1 MNTKKTARKGAS
13 AVTALIPTTPDTET
27 RPGYLGKL
35 KLLHRDHELPIRVLN
50 ACQIRRKNADPATV
64 AKYTE
69 LLTESEPPNIIIIL
83 DGSGRHFIADGHN
96 RTAAALSA
104 GRDTIKA
111 DVYSGTSSD
120 ARIIGLESNQHGL
133 PLSLAEK
140 KAALDELLD
149 ADGHGFTDSALARL
163 TGLDRHTVERRR
175 RERQSGD
182 FLAAANKMRRVK
194 TPEELILQAAMAFAG
209 QVEKYG
215 LDVVLKAMELLP
227 SHLREDAMRQL
238 ISGNTTR

>member
-1 MNTKKTARKGAS
+1 MSTKKTARKGAS
-13 AVTALIPTTPDTET
+13 ATIAPTPTTSDTET

-35 KLLHRDHELPIRVLN
+35 ELLHRDHELPIRVLN

-64 AKYTE
+64 AKYAE
-69 LLTESEPPNIIIIL
+69 LLVESEPPNIIVVV
-83 DGSGRHFIADGHN
+83 DSAGRHFIADGHN

-104 GRDTIKA
+104 GRNAIKA
-111 DVYSGTSSD
+111 DVYSGTNSD

-149 ADGHGFTDSALARL
+149 VDGHGFTDSALARL

-175 RERQSGD
+175 RERLSGD
-182 FLAAANKMRRVK
+182 FLAAANKIRRVK

-215 LDVVLKAMELLP
+215 LDVVLKALELLP
-227 SHLREDAMRQL
+227 FHLREDAMRQL
-238 ISGNTTR
+238 LSENTR